1 MDVCCLNRPFDDQT
15 QDKIHLETEALVTIL
30 KYVKSGKLKIIGS
43 DIIEFEISKTPDP
56 VRRSNV
62 ESFTAFIK
70 KQINIDE
77 QIIKRG
83 KELQKAG
90 FKGFDSLHIACAE
103 KGKADILLTTDDK
116 LIKLALRNSGL
127 LSINV
132 DNPLNWVQENLLK

>member
-15 QDKIHLETEALVTIL
+15 QDKIHLETEAIVTIL

-62 ESFTAFIK
+62 ESFAAFIE
-70 KQINIDE
+70 KQISIDE

-90 FKGFDSLHIACAE
+90 FKGFDALHIACAE
-103 KGKADILLTTDDK
+103 KGKAEVLLTTDDK
-116 LIKLALRNSGL
+116 LIKLASRNSSL
-127 LSINV
+127 LSIKV